1 MTKVIDVMADDGF
14 APAMAKDENGV
25 GTAWRK
31 DISMDAERGVGV
43 MIWKADSGSYIS
55 RQPGYAETFVVLSGS
70 ADCSIGDGEFAPIGP
85 GSIIHMPLGAGIRMK
100 VKTPYRMVS
109 TVVVGQPQPDRNSP
123 ASGREGDQ
131 PE

>member
-14 APAMAKDENGV
+14 EPSKATDENGV

-55 RQPGYAETFVVLSGS
+55 HQPGYAETFVVLSGT
-70 ADCSIGDGEFAPIGP
+70 ADCSIGNGEFVPLAP
-85 GSIIHMPLGAGIRMK
+85 GSIVHMPLGAGMRIK
-100 VKTPYRMVS
+100 VKTPYRMVA
-109 TVVVGQPQPDRNSP
+109 TAVVGQPQP
-123 ASGREGDQ
+123 A
-131 PE
+131 